1 MQIYPKAFVILMA
14 SATII
19 DPMAVSAQTVNDRQ
33 NLTPVGKMIETREVH
48 HDYLKSLKDVA
59 TPASPELRIREKAL
73 LRPRPYTG
81 VPDNFVLD
89 TVTQITANAPKP
101 GPLAPV
107 ATIGLNFDGVGQ
119 GFPGFT
125 VASAP
130 PDTQGAV
137 GSTQYFSIVN
147 SAFAIFNKTTGARIV
162 GASAT
167 KSLWAG
173 FGGKCETANDGDAF
187 VKWDNAAQRW
197 IVMQFAVTPST
208 APFFQCVAVSQTA
221 DATGAYF
228 RYAFSY
234 QNFPDYP
241 KFAVWPDGY
250 YITFNLFNPAGTAF
264 LGALVCAYDRSKMLI
279 GAAAT
284 QQCFQQANTVDSLLP
299 SDPDGS
305 SPVPAGSP
313 NFVLGLTPTGVRL
326 YKFHADFTTPAN
338 ATFTGPT
345 NITVAGYNQLC
356 SATGTCIRQAGTT
369 TRLDAL
375 GDRLNPRLSYR
386 RYADG
391 HEALV
396 ATHAVSTGLRWYEIR
411 NPNGAPTLFQQGTY
425 APTST
430 TRWLGSVAQDKNGN
444 FGIGYSA
451 SSNTLSPAVRF
462 AARAPTDTLGTLGV
476 ENTVINGGGSQTGGL
491 TRWGDYSA
499 MVVDASDDCTFWFTS
514 EYLKTNGSF
523 NWSTRIAN
531 FKLAGCQ

>member
-1 MQIYPKAFVILMA
+1 MKHPKNSLTILTA
-14 SATII
+14 SVALMLPAVAT
-19 DPMAVSAQTVNDRQ
+19 AQTSDAPTPQAGRVIVNSA
-33 NLTPVGKMIETREVH
+33 VH
-48 HDYLKSLKDVA
+48 HDVLKSLAAVILPPST
-59 TPASPELRIREKAL
+59 TPRSRSL
-73 LRPRPYTG
+73 LRPTPYTG
-81 VPDNFVLD
+81 IPANTVIDP
-89 TVTQITANAPKP
+89 VTQIGFPSTKVAQ
-101 GPLAPV
+101 LAPA
-107 ATIGLNFDGVGQ
+107 ATIGINIDGVGQ

-137 GSTQYFSIVN
+137 GATQYFSIVN
-147 SAFAIFNKTTGARIV
+147 SAFAIFNKTTGARIL
-162 GASAT
+162 GAAAT
-167 KSLWAG
+167 QSLWVG

-187 VKWDNAAQRW
+187 VRWDAAAQRW
-197 IVMQFAVTPST
+197 VVSQFAVTPST
-208 APFFQCVAVSQTA
+208 APFFECVAVSQTA
-221 DATGAYF
+221 DATGAYN

-234 QNFPDYP
+234 NNFPDYP

-250 YITFNLFNPAGTAF
+250 YFTFNLFNPAGTAF

-284 QQCFQQANTVDSLLP
+284 QECFQQANTVDSLLP

-305 SPVPAGSP
+305 SPVPAGAP
-313 NFVLGLTPTGVRL
+313 NYVVGLTPTALRL
-326 YKFHADFTTPAN
+326 YKFHADFVTPAN

-345 NITVAGYNQLC
+345 NIPVAGYTQLC
-356 SATGTCIRQAGTT
+356 SATGTCIRQPSTT
-369 TRLDAL
+369 TRLDSL

-396 ATHAVSTGLRWYEIR
+396 ATHAVSTGLRWYEVR
-411 NPNGAPTLFQQGTY
+411 NPAGAPVIFQQGTY
-425 APTST
+425 APTGT

-444 FGIGYSA
+444 FGVGYSA
-451 SSNTLSPAVRF
+451 SSNTIRPSIRFAVRGPGD
-462 AARAPTDTLGTLGV
+462 ALGTLGV
-476 ENTVINGGGSQTGGL
+476 ENTIITGTGSQTGGL

-523 NWSTRIAN
+523 NWSTRIAS
-531 FKLAGCQ
+531 FKLAGCI